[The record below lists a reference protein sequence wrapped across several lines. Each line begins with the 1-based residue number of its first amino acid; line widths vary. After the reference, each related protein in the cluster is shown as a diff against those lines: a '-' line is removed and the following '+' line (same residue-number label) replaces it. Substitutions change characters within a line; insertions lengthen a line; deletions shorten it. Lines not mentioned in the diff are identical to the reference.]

1 MDKISIITIVI
12 LFVSGNLFA
21 QMFTKITGG
30 LIVNDDRYSEGS
42 SWGDVNNDNYLDL
55 FVPDAFSDKTNLIF
69 INNSD
74 GSFSTVTTGPIVTD
88 VSTSSGGSFGDF
100 NNDGNLDL
108 FVQNYFGNNNHFYLN
123 QGNAIFSKVTTGII
137 VSDGGYSF
145 NSSVVDFDNDGNLD
159 IFVDNGAFTNTGEN
173 NFLYQGNGNGT
184 FNKIIS
190 GEIVNDGEQSVSS
203 GWCDYDDDGDI
214 DLFVANGA
222 TFNYTGIDN
231 FLYRNNNDSTFTL
244 INDGI
249 VVNDLGN
256 STGVSWG
263 DYDNDG
269 DFDLFVAN
277 WGGENNFLY
286 QNNGDTTFTKITTGI
301 VVNDG
306 GHSVA
311 GAWGDTDNDGD
322 QDLYVTN
329 DYNENN
335 CFYDNNGDGTFTK
348 IIIGEFV
355 NDGGRSNGATW
366 SDYNNDGFLDLFV
379 PNGQQPSQ
387 SNFLYRNNGIS
398 GYNWI
403 NIKCVGI
410 PSNTSA
416 IGTKLKAKAIIDGQP
431 VWQLNQVSGQTGF
444 NAQNSFN
451 AEFGI
456 GDALVV
462 DSILIIWPAG
472 MVDVYNNIEVNKFYQ
487 ATEGQG
493 LEEIFLSSVEK
504 EIDILNKYV
513 LFDNYPNPFN
523 PTTTIKYQIPELS
536 FVTLKI
542 YDVLGNEIAT
552 LDNEERPAGEY
563 EVEFDATELTSGI
576 YFYRL
581 QANSFVETKKMV
593 LMK

>member
-1 MDKISIITIVI
+1 MNKISIITVVI

-55 FVPDAFSDKTNLIF
+55 FVPDAFSDKTNLLF

-123 QGNAIFSKVTTGII
+123 QGNGIFSKVTTGII

-173 NFLYQGNGNGT
+173 NFLYQGNGDGT

-231 FLYRNNNDSTFTL
+231 FLYRNNNDNTFTL

-249 VVNDLGN
+249 IVNDLGN

-311 GAWGDTDNDGD
+311 GAWGDADNDGD
-322 QDLYVTN
+322 LDLYVTN

-335 CFYDNNGDGTFTK
+335 CFYENNGDGTFIK
-348 IIIGEFV
+348 IIVGEFV

-410 PSNTSA
+410 QSNTSA

-462 DSILIIWPAG
+462 DSILIIWPTG

-504 EIDILNKYV
+504 EIDVLNKYV
-513 LFDNYPNPFN
+513 LFDSYPNPFN

-536 FVTLKI
+536 FVTIKV

-552 LDNEERPAGEY
+552 LVNEEKPIGSY
-563 EVEFDATELTSGI
+563 EVEFDASRLSSGI
-576 YFYRL
+576 YFYQL
-581 QANSFVETKKMV
+581 KAGSFVETKKMV

>member
-173 NFLYQGNGNGT
+173 NFLYQGNGDGT

>member
-1 MDKISIITIVI
+1 MNKISILTIVI

-55 FVPDAFSDKTNLIF
+55 FVPDAFSDKTNLLF

-173 NFLYQGNGNGT
+173 NFLYQGNGDGT

-249 VVNDLGN
+249 IVNDLGN

-311 GAWGDTDNDGD
+311 GAWGDADNDGD
-322 QDLYVTN
+322 LDLYVTN

-335 CFYDNNGDGTFTK
+335 CFYENNGDGTFTK
-348 IIIGEFV
+348 IIVGEFV

-410 PSNTSA
+410 LSNTSA

-456 GDALVV
+456 ADVLVV
-462 DSILIIWPAG
+462 DSILIIWPTG

-523 PTTTIKYQIPELS
+523 PSTKITYQLPELN
-536 FVTLKI
+536 FVTLKV
-542 YDVLGNEIAT
+542 YDVLGNEVST
-552 LDNEERPAGEY
+552 LVNEEKPAGSY
-563 EVEFDATELTSGI
+563 EVEFNGKGLTSGI

-581 QANSFVETKKMV
+581 RAGSFFEIKKMV
-593 LMK
+593 LLK